1 MAQPFEVE
9 PKLDELI
16 EWYYSQSE
24 VSIKVIAEFHY
35 RFELIHPFQDGNG
48 RIGRFVMLKQM
59 LENNLPIK

>member
-1 MAQPFEVE
+1 MILGTDVSIAQPFEVE

-35 RFELIHPFQDGNG
+35 RFELIHPFQDGKVTLRYQQN
-48 RIGRFVMLKQM
+48 VA
-59 LENNLPIK
+59 